1 MTWVGIAVAA
11 SAGASL
17 RHVVDFAIASR
28 APTLPWST
36 FVVNVTGSF
45 LVGAVAGLAAG
56 GALGS
61 EGAAVVAVG
70 FCGAYTTFSTLV
82 WETLQLAR
90 SSTTSRA
97 VANALGSVVAGV
109 LATAA
114 GLALALV

>member
-1 MTWVGIAVAA
+1 MTWIGIAVAA

-17 RHVVDFAIASR
+17 RYVVDFAIASR
-28 APTLPWST
+28 AAPTLPWST

-45 LVGAVAGLAAG
+45 LVGAVAGLVAG

-61 EGAAVVAVG
+61 EGAAVVVVG

-82 WETLQLAR
+82 WETLELAR
-90 SSTTSRA
+90 SGTTSRA

-114 GLALALV
+114 GLALVV